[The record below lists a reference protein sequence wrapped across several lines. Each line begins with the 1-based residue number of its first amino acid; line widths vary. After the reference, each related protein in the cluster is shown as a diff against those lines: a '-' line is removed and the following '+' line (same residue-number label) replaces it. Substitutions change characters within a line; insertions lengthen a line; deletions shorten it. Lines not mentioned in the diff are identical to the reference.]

1 MGGRGAGK
9 TRAAAEWVTDMVAQG
24 YASSIALI
32 GATLGDVRNV
42 MVGGKSGLLAIA
54 PPELAPKYEPSK
66 RILTWANGAI
76 AYAYSAEVPDSLRG
90 PQFDLAWGDELAAWA
105 DGDAV
110 LDVLRPALRLGEN
123 PKVVLTTTPRPVP
136 WVKDLLLD
144 ETCVI
149 TRSSTRDNA
158 ANLAKGVVDD
168 LERRFDN
175 SIWARQELFGELIE
189 DPEGALWSRDDI
201 KRARA
206 LPKAHDFDTI
216 LIAVDPPATK
226 GKNADACGIIIAG
239 KNGKN
244 AWVIDDLTTQGQ
256 APNEWAAV
264 IAKAYEKYAANYILA
279 EGNQG
284 GEMVREIIKLQS
296 PEAMVRLVH
305 ASKSKRVR
313 AEPVAL
319 LYAQNR
325 ICHNRHFPA
334 LEDEM
339 CSFGTQ
345 NFRGS
350 PNRMDA
356 LVHAL
361 THLLLVQKS
370 NPKIRPI

>member
-1 MGGRGAGK
+1 MA
-9 TRAAAEWVTDMVAQG
+9 
-24 YASSIALI
+24 
-32 GATLGDVRNV
+32 
-42 MVGGKSGLLAIA
+42 
-54 PPELAPKYEPSK
+54 
-66 RILTWANGAI
+66 
-76 AYAYSAEVPDSLRG
+76 
-90 PQFDLAWGDELAAWA
+90 
-105 DGDAV
+105 
-110 LDVLRPALRLGEN
+110 
-123 PKVVLTTTPRPVP
+123 LTTTPRPVS

-158 ANLAKGVVDD
+158 ANLANGVVDD
-168 LERRFDN
+168 LERRFNN

-189 DPEGALWSRDDI
+189 DPEGALWSRGDI
-201 KRARA
+201 KNARA
-206 LPKAHDFDTI
+206 LPKTDDFETI

-256 APNEWAAV
+256 APNEWAEV
-264 IAKAYEKYAANYILA
+264 IAKAYEKYQANYILA

-284 GEMVREIIKLQS
+284 GEMVREIIKLQA

-325 ICHNRHFPA
+325 VCHNRHFPA

-361 THLLLVQKS
+361 THLLLGQKS
-370 NPKIRPI
+370 EPKIRNI